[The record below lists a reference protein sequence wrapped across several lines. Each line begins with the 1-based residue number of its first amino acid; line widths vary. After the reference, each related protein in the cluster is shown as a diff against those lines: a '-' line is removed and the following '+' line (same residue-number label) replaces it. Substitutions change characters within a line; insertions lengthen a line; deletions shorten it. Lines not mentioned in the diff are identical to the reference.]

1 MQYGRL
7 LLTRT
12 QLFLPSYWSATFTLF
27 NQSRQLDTLI
37 LKSIIIICY
46 SEWYKQPKFQRLIFI
61 IHFPLVC
68 VLKGEHEGDK
78 SMERKILPL
87 VCSVPLIQQH
97 PENASFCPFSQQLS
111 PRTALYKW

>member
-7 LLTRT
+7 LLPRT

-27 NQSRQLDTLI
+27 NQSRQLGTLI
-37 LKSIIIICY
+37 FKSIIIIYY

-68 VLKGEHEGDK
+68 VLKGEHMRGIKVWKEK
-78 SMERKILPL
+78 FSLWF
-87 VCSVPLIQQH
+87 VPYL
-97 PENASFCPFSQQLS
+97 
-111 PRTALYKW
+111 